1 MAFYTAIFFDPA
13 DADDLLLLHK
23 AVRTNTELTNVINN
37 VEYEILDYY
46 KQRPSIPL
54 SLRTGRENLYSTN
67 EITVR
72 LLHYNNTTPASSE
85 QDVKDALKKTI
96 AEVASWVLRNYD
108 NEGKVSSVSL
118 GRFSASYTGAMPTWR
133 EFPSGWNRWLGNFDD
148 RQAVYSI

>member
-1 MAFYTAIFFDPA
+1 MAFYNAIFFDV
-13 DADDLLLLHK
+13 DSADDLALLHSS
-23 AVRTNTELTNVINN
+23 VRTNAELSNVIDA
-37 VEYEILDYY
+37 VEYEIIDHY

-54 SLRTGRENLYSTN
+54 TLRTGRENLYSTN

-72 LLHYNNTTPASSE
+72 LLHYNNDNPANSE

-108 NEGKVSSVSL
+108 NNADVTSVRL
-118 GRFSASYTGAMPTWR
+118 GRFSTNFRGSMPTWR
-133 EFPSGWNRWLGNFDD
+133 EFPSGWSRWLSNFDD